1 MGAPDSFEQRV
12 GFNEATFRAINEG
25 IVRGKGKRGDPERVG
40 FRCECARLGCTTILE
55 IPPSEYEAVR
65 AHGRRFIVAPGHV
78 VPETESV
85 VDRHES
91 YEVVEKHG
99 EAGRVAAATD
109 PRAEDDA

>member
-1 MGAPDSFEQRV
+1 MGTPESFEQRV
-12 GFNEATFRAINEG
+12 GLNEATFRAVNEG
-25 IVRGKGKRGDPERVG
+25 IARAEGEPGDPERVG

-99 EAGRVAAATD
+99 EAGRLAAATD
-109 PRAEDDA
+109 PRAADGA